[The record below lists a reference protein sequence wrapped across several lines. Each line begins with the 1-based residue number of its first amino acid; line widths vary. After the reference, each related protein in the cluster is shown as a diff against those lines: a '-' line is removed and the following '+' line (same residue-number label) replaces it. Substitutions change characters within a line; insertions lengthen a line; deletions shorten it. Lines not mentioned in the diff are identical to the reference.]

1 MITDIIKIK
10 GDGKGSDEALT
21 ATEKAAK
28 YNDLTGKEAIR
39 LRLLTEELIGMFHGI
54 AGGNG
59 DADFWIE
66 ENNKEYKIH
75 MKAEVEMNQ
84 EVRKEFLSLSR
95 TGENA
100 AAKGFMGK
108 LRDRISIALM
118 PDPEA
123 DMIQRSIPIGYM
135 AMGCPES
142 YEHTAAFLWTL
153 QDYKN
158 SLDNADKED
167 NEEAWDE
174 LEKSIVANIADDVQV
189 SVKGSV
195 VDVAII
201 KKF

>member
-1 MITDIIKIK
+1 
-10 GDGKGSDEALT
+10 
-21 ATEKAAK
+21 
-28 YNDLTGKEAIR
+28 
-39 LRLLTEELIGMFHGI
+39 
-54 AGGNG
+54 
-59 DADFWIE
+59 
-66 ENNKEYKIH
+66 

-84 EVRKEFLSLSR
+84 EVRKEFLSISKS
-95 TGENA
+95 GENA

-108 LRDRISIALM
+108 LRDRISIALL
-118 PDPEA
+118 PEA
-123 DMIQRSIPIGYM
+123 DANMFSRSAPIGYM

-142 YEHTAAFLWTL
+142 NENAAQFLWTL
-153 QDYKN
+153 QDYRT
-158 SLDNADKED
+158 SLDSTDKND